1 MFSRYSVKKPLTVVL
16 AALMVVLLG
25 VISFTKMRTDLL
37 PEMDLPYVAVV
48 TVYAG
53 ASPEK
58 VETGVTKP
66 LESALS
72 TVSGVHTVTSI
83 SQENTSMVIFEFEY
97 GTNMDRAVIDM
108 NNKMGT
114 ATASMDDAVGTPI
127 LMQINPDMLPVM
139 IASVD
144 VEGKSSKD
152 ITPLVSETVVPA
164 FERLNGVASVEA
176 MGLIER
182 QLKVS
187 LSQQKIDAL
196 NDRILEAVDQKLA
209 EAQEQ
214 LREGE
219 TALEEARAA
228 FEKESAAKTEEL
240 TKAGLELEQGKNQLQ
255 QGLSTIAAG
264 LLTAE
269 SSKELLQKETDALTA
284 LTEWSYD
291 SIHDALYALAEARA
305 GQSCWGRWANCSR
318 KRRRSVSLRPSRPTP
333 SWRGWTA
340 LPGTSADRWKSCLPS
355 WTAPLKKPTR
365 GSPRPKPGRRSCLPG
380 STRS

>member
-144 VEGKSSKD
+144 VEGKSSMD

-269 SSKELLQKETDALTA
+269 SSKTQLSALR
-284 LTEWSYD
+284 
-291 SIHDALYALAEARA
+291 EAAR
-305 GQSCWGRWANCSR
+305 
-318 KRRRSVSLRPSRPTP
+318 
-333 SWRGWTA
+333 
-340 LPGTSADRWKSCLPS
+340 
-355 WTAPLKKPTR
+355 
-365 GSPRPKPGRRSCLPG
+365 
-380 STRS
+380 

>member
-164 FERLNGVASVEA
+164 FERLERRGVGGGYGADRA
-176 MGLIER
+176 AAQG
-182 QLKVS
+182 VS
-187 LSQQKIDAL
+187 QPAEKSTPSTTVFWK
-196 NDRILEAVDQKLA
+196 RWTKLA

-228 FEKESAAKTEEL
+228 F
-240 TKAGLELEQGKNQLQ
+240 
-255 QGLSTIAAG
+255 
-264 LLTAE
+264 
-269 SSKELLQKETDALTA
+269 
-284 LTEWSYD
+284 
-291 SIHDALYALAEARA
+291 
-305 GQSCWGRWANCSR
+305 
-318 KRRRSVSLRPSRPTP
+318 
-333 SWRGWTA
+333 
-340 LPGTSADRWKSCLPS
+340 
-355 WTAPLKKPTR
+355 
-365 GSPRPKPGRRSCLPG
+365 
-380 STRS
+380 

>member
-127 LMQINPDMLPVM
+127 LMQINPRHAAGDDRQRGCGRQILQ
-139 IASVD
+139 
-144 VEGKSSKD
+144 GYH
-152 ITPLVSETVVPA
+152 PLGFRDGGPRLRA
-164 FERLNGVASVEA
+164 PERRGVGGGYGA
-176 MGLIER
+176 
-182 QLKVS
+182 
-187 LSQQKIDAL
+187 D
-196 NDRILEAVDQKLA
+196 
-209 EAQEQ
+209 
-214 LREGE
+214 
-219 TALEEARAA
+219 RAA
-228 FEKESAAKTEEL
+228 AQGVSQPAEKS
-240 TKAGLELEQGKNQLQ
+240 
-255 QGLSTIAAG
+255 
-264 LLTAE
+264 
-269 SSKELLQKETDALTA
+269 
-284 LTEWSYD
+284 
-291 SIHDALYALAEARA
+291 
-305 GQSCWGRWANCSR
+305 
-318 KRRRSVSLRPSRPTP
+318 TP
-333 SWRGWTA
+333 STTVFWKRWTR
-340 LPGTSADRWKSCLPS
+340 S
-355 WTAPLKKPTR
+355 
-365 GSPRPKPGRRSCLPG
+365 SPRPRSSSGREKPPWKRHGPLLRKRAPPKPRS
-380 STRS
+380 